1 MLILPATDIYGGQVV
16 RLLRGDYNK
25 MTVYDADPLVP
36 ARRFEAAGAE
46 WLHTVD
52 LEGAKEGTTPN
63 LYVIERL
70 ARETSLKVEIGGG
83 IRDIAT
89 VDKYMDA
96 GVARVILGTVAVTE
110 PQLVRE
116 AAKKYP
122 GRVAVGADL
131 RGNAVAIKGWLED
144 APLDRGAFFGSML
157 DAGVDTFIVTDIS
170 RDGAMQGANTALYR
184 ELTEEFPEANFIAS
198 GGVSSYDDVIA
209 LAAIKGVWG
218 AIIGKACYT
227 GDIDV
232 ARAVELAR

>member
-63 LYVIERL
+63 LHVIERL

-122 GRVAVGADL
+122 HKVAVGADL

-170 RDGAMQGANTALYR
+170 RDGAMQGANTALYK

-198 GGVSSYDDVIA
+198 GGVSSYDDVRA
-209 LAAIKGVWG
+209 LAAKGVWG